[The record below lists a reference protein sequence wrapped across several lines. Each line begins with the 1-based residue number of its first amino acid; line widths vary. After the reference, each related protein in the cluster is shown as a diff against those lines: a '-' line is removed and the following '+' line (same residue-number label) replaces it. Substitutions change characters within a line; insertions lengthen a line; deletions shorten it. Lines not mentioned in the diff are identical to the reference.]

1 MFLGVPHFSSE
12 VFPMSEGSGSVSVLV
27 ASLFSLVAPV
37 EYGASFTSDFSLT
50 DSNFWGKE
58 AYIATLGYMGF
69 GN

>member
-1 MFLGVPHFSSE
+1 
-12 VFPMSEGSGSVSVLV
+12 MSEESGSVSVLV